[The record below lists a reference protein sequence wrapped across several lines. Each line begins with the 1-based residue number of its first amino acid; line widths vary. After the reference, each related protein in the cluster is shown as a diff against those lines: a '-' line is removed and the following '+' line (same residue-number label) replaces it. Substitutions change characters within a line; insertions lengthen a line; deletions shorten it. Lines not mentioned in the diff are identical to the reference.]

1 MHANY
6 EVPIPLSLGVSWCPI
21 HVDVGRSYDTC
32 AEKLGYVSKKNL
44 FFFTPTLFGWMSDTY
59 KTLRVRQVSQK
70 KILSYLFLLYFATY

>member
-6 EVPIPLSLGVSWCPI
+6 EVPIPLLLGVSWCPNPI

-44 FFFTPTLFGWMSDTY
+44 FFFTPTLFG
-59 KTLRVRQVSQK
+59 
-70 KILSYLFLLYFATY
+70 